1 MADFFQNGVIT
12 TLQNITHRP
21 IDELEA
27 DLKKY
32 CEPQPLV
39 LLLPA
44 LYSEF
49 EGPAMPRIVE
59 ELRKTDYLHRIVL
72 SLDRASEDEF
82 RRAVEIMS
90 ELPTEVRILWNDGP
104 RIRSLFR
111 ELEEAGFF
119 VAERGKGRGVWLALG
134 YALTDKRVRNFALH
148 DCDIVNYDRGML
160 ARLVYP
166 IAHPGTDFEYS
177 KGYYARVNEKLH
189 GRVTRLFVT
198 PLVRAFKRVTGTHP
212 FFEYLDSFR
221 YPLAGEFA
229 LIRSLATGIRVSP
242 TWGLEISL
250 LGEVFEKTNVGRVCQ
265 VEIAETY
272 EHKHQPL
279 VRGETDRGLV
289 RMALDIA
296 KTLFAILAQ
305 GGVVLSDATFDTL
318 LATYNRYARLAI
330 EQYNA
335 LALLNGIPYD
345 RHAEIEAVETYLDT
359 LQIAKDQ
366 YRDDPL
372 GVPEQSSWARVRA
385 ALPDFSERL
394 AEAVAEDNEEAARAL
409 VAVP

>member
-12 TLQNITHRP
+12 TLQNLRHRP

-44 LYSEF
+44 LFSEF

-59 ELRKTDYLHRIVL
+59 ELRKTNYLQRIVL
-72 SLDRASEDEF
+72 SLDRASEEEF

-90 ELPTEVRILWNDGP
+90 QLPTEVRILWNDGP

-148 DCDIVNYDRGML
+148 DCDIMNYDRGML

-166 IAHPGTDFEYS
+166 IVHPGTDFEYS
-177 KGYYARVNEKLH
+177 KGYYARVNEQLH

-265 VEIAETY
+265 VEIADTY

-330 EQYNA
+330 EQYSA

-345 RHAEIEAVETYLDT
+345 RHAEIEAVEAYLDT
-359 LQIAKDQ
+359 LQIAKGQ

-372 GVPEQSSWARVRA
+372 GVPEQSSWTRVRA

-394 AEAVAEDNEEAARAL
+394 AEAVAEDNQEAARTL

>member
-12 TLQNITHRP
+12 TLQDITHRP
-21 IDELEA
+21 VDELEA
-27 DLKKY
+27 DLKRY

-49 EGPAMPRIVE
+49 EGPAMPRIVA
-59 ELRKTDYLHRIVL
+59 ELKKTDYLNRIVL
-72 SLDRASEDEF
+72 SLDRASEEEF
-82 RRAVEIMS
+82 RRAVDDMS
-90 ELPTEVRILWNDGP
+90 QLPTDVRIIWNDGP
-104 RIRSLFR
+104 RIRSLFG

-119 VAERGKGRGVWLALG
+119 VAEQGKGRGVWLALG
-134 YALTDKRVRNFALH
+134 FALADKRVRNFALH
-148 DCDIVNYDRGML
+148 DCDIVNYDRAML

-177 KGYYARVNEKLH
+177 KGFYARVNEKLH

-198 PLVRAFKRVTGTHP
+198 PLVRAFKRVVGAQP

-250 LGEVFEKTNVGRVCQ
+250 LGEVFDKTTVERVCQ
-265 VEIAETY
+265 VEIADTY
-272 EHKHQPL
+272 EHKHQAL
-279 VRGETDRGLV
+279 IKGETETGLT

-296 KTLFAILAQ
+296 KTLFAIVAE

-318 LATYNRYARLAI
+318 LATYNRYSRLAI

-345 RHAEIEAVETYLDT
+345 RHAEIEAVEAYLDT
-359 LQIAKDQ
+359 LRIAKQQ

-372 GVPEQSSWARVRA
+372 GVPQQSSWARVRA

-394 AEAVAEDNEEAARAL
+394 AAAVEKDNEEAARTL
-409 VAVP
+409 VAFP

>member
-21 IDELEA
+21 VDELEA

-59 ELRKTDYLHRIVL
+59 ELKQTDYLHRIVL
-72 SLDRASEDEF
+72 SLDRASEEEF
-82 RRAVEIMS
+82 RHAVDAMS
-90 ELPTEVRILWNDGP
+90 QLPTEVRILWNDGP

-134 YALTDKRVRNFALH
+134 YALADKRVRNFALH

-166 IAHPGTDFEYS
+166 IAHPGTDFEFS
-177 KGYYARVNEKLH
+177 KGFYARVNEKLH

-198 PLVRAFKRVTGTHP
+198 PLVRAFKQVTGAHP

-229 LIRSLATGIRVSP
+229 LIRSLATGIRISP

-250 LGEVFEKTNVGRVCQ
+250 LGEVFEKTTVGRVCQ

-279 VRGETDRGLV
+279 VRGEIDRGLV

-318 LATYNRYARLAI
+318 LASYNRYSRLAI

-335 LALLNGIPYD
+335 LALLNGIRYD
-345 RHAEIEAVETYLDT
+345 RHAEIEAVETYVDT
-359 LQIAKDQ
+359 LRIAKDQ

-385 ALPDFSERL
+385 ALPDYSDRL
-394 AEAVAEDNEEAARAL
+394 AEAVEKDNEEATRTV
-409 VAVP
+409 VAT